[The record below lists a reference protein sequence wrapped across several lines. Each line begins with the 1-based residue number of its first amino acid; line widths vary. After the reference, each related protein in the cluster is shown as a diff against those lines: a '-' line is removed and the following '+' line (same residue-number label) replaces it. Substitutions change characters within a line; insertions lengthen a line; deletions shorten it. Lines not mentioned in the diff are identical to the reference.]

1 MINNYALHQA
11 VSKMGYS
18 ILMIEKPTAILK
30 KNYSRINPRY
40 ITRSFYNVSKKK
52 NLSELYELNEEC
64 NIFLVGSDQ
73 IWNTALSRQFEQFY
87 FLGFVDDKKKKF
99 LMPLHLD
106 VFIMVMKKKKK

>member
-40 ITRSFYNVSKKK
+40 ITRSFYNWI
-52 NLSELYELNEEC
+52 
-64 NIFLVGSDQ
+64 IFYK
-73 IWNTALSRQFEQFY
+73 Y
-87 FLGFVDDKKKKF
+87 FIIFIF
-99 LMPLHLD
+99 W
-106 VFIMVMKKKKK
+106 VF

>member
-52 NLSELYELNEEC
+52 NLIGLFSINISLFLYIGFFELTWNKPPC
-64 NIFLVGSDQ
+64 N
-73 IWNTALSRQFEQFY
+73 
-87 FLGFVDDKKKKF
+87 
-99 LMPLHLD
+99 
-106 VFIMVMKKKKK
+106 